1 MNTPLSRASLLWIV
15 LLGLASTVIAQ
26 PSPAVPE
33 QETVFNLPMDL
44 FRAFKSAHNQKQ
56 RQPWGIRQIETVRVG
71 LLRDDQV
78 DDLERSIIDELTKPA
93 FRVRLVAIKTPTFNP
108 PDMELVGS
116 LAPDARTLLERVA
129 PVKGRD
135 QLALWMQS
143 GPSGWAKVIAYA
155 KASPEQEKEVMSV
168 LVARLR
174 WVLQGANLA
183 NGYGPFRDELS
194 SLYYQGQADPTY
206 HRTVLLHRACEQLHR
221 EVGKERLPEFLF
233 NWINKPQA
241 GGE

>member
-1 MNTPLSRASLLWIV
+1 MKTVIFSGFV
-15 LLGLASTVIAQ
+15 LGLAVLMLPPCARSQ
-26 PSPAVPE
+26 PAPVPPE
-33 QETVFNLPMDL
+33 QETVFQLPMDL

-78 DDLERSIIDELTKPA
+78 DALERSIIDELTKPA

-108 PDMELVGS
+108 ADLELVGS

-129 PVKGRD
+129 PVKGQE

-143 GPSGWAKVIAYA
+143 GPSGWTKAITYA
-155 KASPEQEKEVMSV
+155 KASPEQEKEVLGV

-194 SLYYQGQADPTY
+194 SLFYQGQADPRY
-206 HRTVLLHRACEQLHR
+206 YREVLLYPACQQLHR
-221 EVGKERLPEFLF
+221 EVGKDRMPEFLF
-233 NWINKPQA
+233 SWIIKPEA
-241 GGE
+241 AAR